1 VSIVFSGL
9 SSLVIEDV
17 TDQDEVIVV
26 RARTAGGPVP
36 CPRCGGLA
44 RHVHGYYERTVADVP
59 ADGRPVVLH
68 VRVRRMRCPALNCPV
83 QTFREQVPGLLG
95 RYQRRTTR
103 LTIQA
108 GDVARQLAGRA
119 GAALLAALG
128 VPLSRHT
135 SLRTLLRI
143 PLPGVTVPRVLGV
156 DDFALRRG
164 QVYATILIG
173 AETGD
178 RVDVLPG
185 RTADVVEAWLRDH
198 PGVQVVCRD
207 GSGAYAEAARRA
219 VPGAVQAG
227 DRWHLWHGLAEAV
240 LKEVSAHASCWAA
253 AGPPVKEG
261 KRAGTTAERWREVHD
276 LLGKGTGLLECSRR
290 LGLSLN
296 TVKRY
301 ARAAEPERLVRA
313 PQYRP
318 TLVDPYRDHLRARR
332 AGDPAVPVL
341 RLLAEIR
348 DLGYTGSMNLLYR
361 YITQGR
367 VESDRPHLSS
377 RRVARLLL
385 TRPASLSDAQQAL
398 LTGLT
403 AACPGMTSLAGLVR
417 SFAALLKPDP
427 GNDEKLQEWTHA
439 AQAADLPSVHAF
451 TRGLHLD
458 MAAATAAVTLPFHN
472 GRTEGVNTKTKMIK
486 RQMYGRAGF
495 TLLRHRIL
503 LG

>member
-1 VSIVFSGL
+1 MFSGL
-9 SSLVIEDV
+9 SSLVIQDV
-17 TDQDEVIVV
+17 TDQDGVIVV
-26 RARTAGGPVP
+26 RARTAAGPVP
-36 CPRCGGLA
+36 CPRCGAGTG
-44 RHVHGYYERTVADVP
+44 HVHGYCERTVADVP

-68 VRVRRMRCPALNCPV
+68 VRVRRMRCPALDCPV
-83 QTFREQVPGLLG
+83 QTFREQVPGLLD

-103 LTIQA
+103 LTVQA
-108 GDVARQLAGRA
+108 GNVALQLAGRA

-143 PLPGVTVPRVLGV
+143 PLPGMSVPRALGV

-164 QVYATILIG
+164 QVYATILID

-198 PGVQVVCRD
+198 PGVQVICRD

-240 LKEVSAHASCWAA
+240 QREVAAHASCWAA

-261 KRAGTTAERWREVHD
+261 KRAGTTAGRWREVHD

-301 ARAAEPERLVRA
+301 ARATEPDRLVRA

-318 TLVDPYRDHLRARR
+318 TLVDPYRDHLRKRR
-332 AGDPAVPVL
+332 TEDPAVPVQQLL
-341 RLLAEIR
+341 REIR
-348 DLGYTGSMNLLYR
+348 ELGYQGSSNLLVR

-377 RRVARLLL
+377 RHVARLLL
-385 TRPASLSDAQQAL
+385 TRPAALSDAQQAL
-398 LTGLT
+398 LSNLT
-403 AACPGMTSLAGLVR
+403 AACPEMTSLAGLIR
-417 SFAALLKPDP
+417 SFAALLTPDP
-427 GNDEKLQEWTHA
+427 GNDEKLQEWIRA
-439 AQAADLPSVHAF
+439 ARAADLPNVHAF
-451 TRGLHLD
+451 TRGLDLD
-458 MAAATAAVTLPFHN
+458 MAAVTAAVTLPFHN

-503 LG
+503 LS